1 MSANRKST
9 KNKKN
14 EKETATECFLNYV
27 SLKDYM
33 KDPKQ
38 GYAGYHVAHSKIINI
53 LFVGRSQAGKSTL
66 LATLLNPQQ
75 AVQGRGFSVTKEPQV
90 QAFILND
97 EHTNNAYTI
106 NVIDTPGLREKRI
119 DNLQSRG
126 DEEIIRLARHCISN
140 QITYLNIVIYVT
152 VAKRTHELDAEA
164 FESINK
170 FLGDDFDTSSLL
182 VLSHCEEIPPQRF
195 EQIIDDMETFPET
208 KKIIEYCKLGVLP
221 YGTMNADQLLL
232 ADDDD
237 DEEETPE
244 EKEENK
250 RKKIHKTIKRI
261 EKMRQDLFQVII
273 KTADKP
279 RAISQLQGQLQYIK
293 EQQEKAIETA
303 LGAEKE
309 NFNKVLEE
317 KKKQFEEQLT
327 ALQTELEKRYQA
339 ESVKDRELQNKKFQ
353 EEMKKQIDE
362 QKKEY
367 EKKMQDDQRKHR
379 EEFEKQ
385 LTALSEEQR
394 REKARVYAEQQAK
407 QARERERQMEI
418 ELEQKRRERE
428 RLYYEQQQRE
438 IEERNKRLAAEREA
452 ERLRLSAEYENKLR
466 AQSEKNDSSCCV
478 M

>member
-90 QAFILND
+90 QAFILNN

-182 VLSHCEEIPPQRF
+182 VLSHCEEISPQRF
-195 EQIIDDMETFPET
+195 EQIIDDMEAFPET

-221 YGTMNADQLLL
+221 YGTMNVDQLLL

-279 RAISQLQGQLQYIK
+279 RAISQLHGQLQYIK
-293 EQQEKAIETA
+293 EQQNKLIDEA
-303 LGAEKE
+303 LSAERHQI
-309 NFNKVLEE
+309 E
-317 KKKQFEEQLT
+317 KKKQHQIECVNNYFRTLQIEMKMIYEAELGKERELKNRIFAEERK
-327 ALQTELEKRYQA
+327 ALIDVQIQEYEQKISENQHKQQEVFEKR
-339 ESVKDRELQNKKFQ
+339 LF
-353 EEMKKQIDE
+353 
-362 QKKEY
+362 
-367 EKKMQDDQRKHR
+367 
-379 EEFEKQ
+379 
-385 LTALSEEQR
+385 TLSEEQR
-394 REKARVYAEQQAK
+394 REIVCALFAELQAK
-407 QARERERQMEI
+407 EAKEAQRQTAVM
-418 ELEQKRRERE
+418 LEQSCRDRDRR
-428 RLYYEQQQRE
+428 YYEQELRE
-438 IEERNKRLAAEREA
+438 IEERNKQLDAVLETGRKRFQAEINNIFR
-452 ERLRLSAEYENKLR
+452 
-466 AQSEKNDSSCCV
+466 
-478 M
+478 